1 MKSEGNNMEDVF
13 DYASFSLLCILL
25 YITALKTVY
34 DPDASK
40 FHRYGRIVL
49 ICFISVVV
57 VSYLLY
63 LIPRYL

>member
-1 MKSEGNNMEDVF
+1 MEDVF
-13 DYASFSLLCILL
+13 DYASFSLLCIML

-49 ICFISVVV
+49 ICSITVVV
-57 VSYLLY
+57 VSYLFY
-63 LIPRYL
+63 LIPRYF